1 MSPAITPEPDLD
13 RATVHAAITA
23 ANIPSL
29 LPVIYQL
36 TGEEKWLS
44 APYLPAAPKGFEDL
58 DSGGLDP
65 AVQAEIHQA
74 ATDAVLD
81 WSKGKPVAHPAPTGA
96 ELARLMS
103 TVMGEQ
109 IPETYSPMI
118 AEQLGF
124 TPFEPTDISGLVETA
139 RPDFG
144 VIIVG
149 AGVSGLACA
158 IHLDKAG
165 IPYTVLER
173 NDRVGGTWW
182 ENRYP
187 GARVD
192 IPSDL
197 YSFSFRPKNWT
208 EYFSRR
214 DEIFAYLEDVARE
227 YGVTDK
233 IRLRHSVDAAVWDE
247 QAGQW
252 VVSVT
257 GPDGAKQELRS
268 TALVTAAGLHST
280 PNIPDFPGTADF
292 RGEIVHSAQWPEDI
306 DLTGKRVAVVGSGA
320 SAMQLVVAI
329 ADRVE
334 NMVVL
339 QRQPQWIAPNENYF
353 QQSSP
358 TKHWLFDHIPFYRG
372 WYRFRLYWLY
382 TERTFAALPVDPRR
396 DEKGKLVSSLND
408 AYRAYFTQ
416 YLEQQLTGH
425 DELREQTLPDYPPF
439 GKRLLIDNGWFST
452 LVKPHVELLTDSVER
467 LTPGGL
473 VTAGGEEREIDVL
486 ILCTGF
492 QQQRFLYPMDIHGRD
507 GVALRELWQDDN
519 GRAHLGITTPG
530 YPNLFFLYGPNT
542 NPPGGSF
549 ITIAEAQ
556 VRYVVE
562 AISRLVTDDLATLE
576 CRREAYDRYN
586 AELDEANS
594 RMVYAMDGVNSY
606 YRNSSGR
613 VVTNSPWPVTDYWA
627 RTHRPDPADFVAT
640 PREKG

>member
-1 MSPAITPEPDLD
+1 MSPTIPPDPQLD
-13 RATVHAAITA
+13 RATVHAAVTA
-23 ANIPSL
+23 ANIPCL

-44 APYLPAAPKGFEDL
+44 APYFPAAPRGFEEL
-58 DSGGLDP
+58 NSGGLDP
-65 AVQAEIHQA
+65 AIQAEIHRA

-81 WSKGKPVAHPAPTGA
+81 WSKGKPVAHPAPTGG

-124 TPFEPTDISGLVETA
+124 TPFEPADISRLVQSD
-139 RPDFG
+139 RPGFG

-165 IPYTVLER
+165 IPYTVFER

-192 IPSDL
+192 IPCDL
-197 YSFSFRPKNWT
+197 YSFSFRPSNWT
-208 EYFSRR
+208 EYFPRR
-214 DEIFAYLEDVARE
+214 DEIFTYLEDVARE
-227 YGVTDK
+227 YGVLEK
-233 IRLRHSVDAAVWDE
+233 IRLRHSVDTAVWDDE
-247 QAGQW
+247 AGQW

-257 GPDGAKQELRS
+257 GPDGAKQQLRA

-280 PNIPDFPGTADF
+280 PNIPDFPGAADF

-329 ADRVE
+329 ADQVE

-339 QRQPQWIAPNENYF
+339 QRQPQWIAPNEHYF
-353 QQSSP
+353 QQTPPS
-358 TKHWLFDHIPFYRG
+358 KHWLFDHIPFYRG

-382 TERTFAALPVDPRR
+382 TERTFAALPVDSRR
-396 DEKGKLVSSLND
+396 EEKGKLVSSLND
-408 AYRAYFTQ
+408 AYRVHFTK
-416 YLEQQLTGH
+416 YLEQQLDGH
-425 DELREQTLPDYPPF
+425 EDLRQMTLPDYPPF

-452 LVKPHVELLTDSVER
+452 LVKPNVELLTDSVER
-467 LTPGGL
+467 LTPGGI

-492 QQQRFLYPMDIHGRD
+492 QQQRFLFPMDIHGRD
-507 GVALRELWQDDN
+507 GVALREKWEDDN

-549 ITIAEAQ
+549 ITIGEAQ

-562 AISRLVTDDLATLE
+562 AISHLVTDDLAALE
-576 CRREAYDRYN
+576 CRQEAYDRYN
-586 AELDEANS
+586 DELDQANS

-613 VVTNSPWPVTDYWA
+613 VVTNSPWPVTEYWA

-640 PREKG
+640 PRNTD